1 MKKATSLLLALA
13 MTGTLLAGC
22 GSTASSSAAA
32 DSTASGATSEEA
44 AATGEQVTIKLANW
58 DTSTQPAVTQLVEA
72 FEAANPDI
80 KVEIIDVPSAD
91 YTTKLS
97 VMLNGGSDVDA
108 FYIKDADTMIGLAQK
123 GQLADL
129 TSYIEAEGIDL
140 ADFNGLAEKGQL
152 ADLTSY
158 IEAEGI
164 DLADFNGLAENF
176 NVDGKQYAMPARTDY
191 YIMYYN
197 KDVFDAAGVA
207 YPSNDWTW
215 ADFEEIA
222 GQLTSGEGANKTYGA
237 YLHTWQVC
245 VECWGV
251 QDGQHTIMDY
261 QTGYDFF
268 KPYYEM
274 ALRMQDA
281 GSIQDYGTLKTG
293 NIHYSGPFSQGTVG
307 MLPMGTYYMSTLM
320 QSIANGESSV
330 NWGIATLPHP
340 EGVEA
345 GWTVGS
351 TTPIAINAASD
362 KQDAAWKLVS
372 FITGEEGA
380 QIYAANAQ
388 IPGRSN
394 DEILSTIGAVEGMP
408 EGAAEALA
416 VKNIALDRPVAD
428 KVSEVNQM
436 LGEEHGLIMLG
447 ELSVDEGLA
456 EMAER
461 AAEIVEE

>member
-1 MKKATSLLLALA
+1 
-13 MTGTLLAGC
+13 MT
-22 GSTASSSAAA
+22 
-32 DSTASGATSEEA
+32 
-44 AATGEQVTIKLANW
+44 
-58 DTSTQPAVTQLVEA
+58 P
-72 FEAANPDI
+72 P
-80 KVEIIDVPSAD
+80 
-91 YTTKLS
+91 
-97 VMLNGGSDVDA
+97 
-108 FYIKDADTMIGLAQK
+108 
-123 GQLADL
+123 
-129 TSYIEAEGIDL
+129 
-140 ADFNGLAEKGQL
+140 
-152 ADLTSY
+152 
-158 IEAEGI
+158 
-164 DLADFNGLAENF
+164 
-176 NVDGKQYAMPARTDY
+176 
-191 YIMYYN
+191 
-197 KDVFDAAGVA
+197 GVA

-237 YLHTWQVC
+237 YLHTWQAC

-380 QIYAANAQ
+380 QIYAANA
-388 IPGRSN
+388 RS
-394 DEILSTIGAVEGMP
+394 P
-408 EGAAEALA
+408 AAPTMRSSPPSALWKA
-416 VKNIALDRPVAD
+416 CPRALPKRWPSRTLRWTAPSPT

>member
-1 MKKATSLLLALA
+1 
-13 MTGTLLAGC
+13 
-22 GSTASSSAAA
+22 
-32 DSTASGATSEEA
+32 
-44 AATGEQVTIKLANW
+44 IW
-58 DTSTQPAVTQLVEA
+58 
-72 FEAANPDI
+72 
-80 KVEIIDVPSAD
+80 
-91 YTTKLS
+91 
-97 VMLNGGSDVDA
+97 
-108 FYIKDADTMIGLAQK
+108 
-123 GQLADL
+123 
-129 TSYIEAEGIDL
+129 
-140 ADFNGLAEKGQL
+140 
-152 ADLTSY
+152 
-158 IEAEGI
+158 
-164 DLADFNGLAENF
+164 
-176 NVDGKQYAMPARTDY
+176 
-191 YIMYYN
+191 
-197 KDVFDAAGVA
+197 
-207 YPSNDWTW
+207 
-215 ADFEEIA
+215 
-222 GQLTSGEGANKTYGA
+222 
-237 YLHTWQVC
+237 
-245 VECWGV
+245 
-251 QDGQHTIMDY
+251 
-261 QTGYDFF
+261 
-268 KPYYEM
+268 
-274 ALRMQDA
+274 
-281 GSIQDYGTLKTG
+281 
-293 NIHYSGPFSQGTVG
+293 
-307 MLPMGTYYMSTLM
+307 M
-320 QSIANGESSV
+320 QSIADGESSV

-461 AAEIVEE
+461 AAE

>member
-1 MKKATSLLLALA
+1 MA
-13 MTGTLLAGC
+13 GTLLAGC
-22 GSTASSSAAA
+22 GGSTSSSAPV
-32 DSTASGATSEEA
+32 DS
-44 AATGEQVTIKLANW
+44 AATGESSAASATGEQITLKLANW
-58 DTSTQPAVTQLVEA
+58 DTSTQPAVTQLVQE

-108 FYIKDADTMIGLAQK
+108 FFIKDADTMMSMVEK
-123 GQLADL
+123 GQMADL
-129 TSYIEAEGIDL
+129 SGYISTEGIDL
-140 ADFNGLAEKGQL
+140 TAFNGLA
-152 ADLTSY
+152 DY
-158 IEAEGI
+158 Y
-164 DLADFNGLAENF
+164 
-176 NVDGKQYAMPARTDY
+176 NVNGKQYALPARTDY
-191 YIMYYN
+191 YVMFYN

-207 YPSNDWTW
+207 YPTNDWTW
-215 ADFEEIA
+215 ADFEEMA
-222 GQLTSGEGANKTYGA
+222 GKLTSGEGATKTYGA
-237 YLHTWQVC
+237 FLHTWQAC
-245 VECWGV
+245 VENWGV
-251 QDGQHTIMDY
+251 QDGMHTIMDY
-261 QTGYDFF
+261 STGYDFF

-274 ALRMQDA
+274 ALRMQEA

-307 MLPMGTYYMSTLM
+307 MMPMGTWYMSTLI
-320 QSIANGESSV
+320 QSIDKGESSI
-330 NWGIATLPHP
+330 NWGLATLPHP
-340 EGVEA
+340 DGVEA
-345 GWTVGS
+345 GYTVGS

-380 QIYAANAQ
+380 AIYAQNGN

-394 DEILSTIGAVEGMP
+394 DDMISTIAAAPGMP

-416 VKNIALDRPVAD
+416 VKNISLDRPIAD
-428 KVSEVNQM
+428 KVSEINQM

-456 EMAER
+456 EMTGR
-461 AAEIVEE
+461 ATEIMG

>member
-1 MKKATSLLLALA
+1 MKKATSMLLALA

-58 DTSTQPAVTQLVEA
+58 DTSTQPAVTQLVEE

-108 FYIKDADTMIGLAQK
+108 FYIKDADTMMGLAQK

-129 TSYIEAEGIDL
+129 TSYIEAD
-140 ADFNGLAEKGQL
+140 
-152 ADLTSY
+152 
-158 IEAEGI
+158 GI

-176 NVDGKQYAMPARTDY
+176 SVDGKQYAMPARTDY
-191 YIMYYN
+191 NIMFYN

-237 YLHTWQVC
+237 YLHTWQAC
-245 VECWGV
+245 VESWGV

-261 QTGYDFF
+261 QTGYEFF

-307 MLPMGTYYMSTLM
+307 MLPIGTYYMSTLM